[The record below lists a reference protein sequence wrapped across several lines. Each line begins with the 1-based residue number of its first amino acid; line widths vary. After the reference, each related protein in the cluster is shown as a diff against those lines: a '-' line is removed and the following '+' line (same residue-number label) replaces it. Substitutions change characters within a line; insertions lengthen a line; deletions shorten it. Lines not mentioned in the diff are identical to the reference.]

1 MAARPEA
8 QKEKLMRKLY
18 LNPLQFDGDG
28 AGTGASAG
36 ADGAAEAGQQGT
48 NGAEEGAHAPAQDD
62 DTKKEKADLKK
73 LLKSDPELRA
83 QYDAEM
89 ASQFNRRFKGYDAIK
104 QDNAKYGQMA
114 ALLMDAFP
122 DAPRDGSIDS
132 LMAYLQEKSD
142 LYADAAAKAGMPVDV
157 YRQLQNLKRQNAQ
170 LEDEREARLEE
181 ERQQRFQQNL
191 NAQIPE
197 VQKLYPDFDL
207 AAELQD
213 PEIAD
218 KYVNLIGFGWSLKDT
233 YESIHKDELFNRAAL
248 SASQQAA
255 RETAQQIKQG
265 QGRPTEN
272 GMAPRGSMKAGND
285 PSKMSDQQIAEIAE
299 RVRRGEH
306 ISFS

>member
-1 MAARPEA
+1 
-8 QKEKLMRKLY
+8 MRKLY

-28 AGTGASAG
+28 AGDGASAG
-36 ADGAAEAGQQGT
+36 AAGEAQPGQQGS
-48 NGAEEGAHAPAQDD
+48 NGAEEGAHAPAQEDEE
-62 DTKKEKADLKK
+62 TKKEKADLKK
-73 LLKSDPELRA
+73 LLKSDPELKA
-83 QYDAEM
+83 QYDADVTGII
-89 ASQFNRRFKGYDAIK
+89 NRRFKGYDAIK
-104 QDNAKYGQMA
+104 ADNAKYSQMA

-122 DAPRDGSIDS
+122 DAPRDGNIDG

-170 LEDEREARLEE
+170 LEDERQQRVEE
-181 ERQQRFQQNL
+181 ERRQQFEKNL
-191 NAQIPE
+191 NAQIPA
-197 VQKLYPDFDL
+197 VQALYPDFDL

-213 PEIAD
+213 PEIAE

-233 YESIHKDELFNRAAL
+233 YESIHKNELFNRAAL
-248 SASQQAA
+248 TASQQAA
-255 RETAQQIKQG
+255 QRTAQQIKQG
-265 QGRPTEN
+265 QGRPAEN
-272 GMAPRGSMKAGND
+272 GMAPRGSVKAGND

>member
-36 ADGAAEAGQQGT
+36 ADGAAEVGQQGT

-89 ASQFNRRFKGYDAIK
+89 ANQFNRRFKGYDAIK

-122 DAPRDGSIDS
+122 DAPRDGNIDS

>member
-1 MAARPEA
+1 MI
-8 QKEKLMRKLY
+8 KLY

-28 AGTGASAG
+28 AGDGASAG
-36 ADGAAEAGQQGT
+36 ADGAAQPGQQGN
-48 NGAEEGAHAPAQDD
+48 NGAEEGAHAPAQNDEE
-62 DTKKEKADLKK
+62 TKKEKADLKK

-83 QYDAEM
+83 QYDADV
-89 ASQFNRRFKGYDAIK
+89 ASQISRRFKGYDTIK
-104 QDNAKYGQMA
+104 ADNAKYSQMA

-122 DAPRDGSIDS
+122 DAPRDGNIDS
-132 LMAYLQEKSD
+132 LTAYLQEKSD

-170 LEDEREARLEE
+170 LEDEREARMEE
-181 ERQQRFQQNL
+181 ERRQQFEKNL
-191 NAQIPE
+191 NAQIPA
-197 VQKLYPDFDL
+197 VQALYPDFDI

-213 PEIAD
+213 PEIAE

-233 YESIHKDELFNRAAL
+233 YESIHKNELFNRAAL
-248 SASQQAA
+248 TASQQAA
-255 RETAQQIKQG
+255 QRTAQQIKQG
-265 QGRPTEN
+265 QGRPAEN
-272 GMAPRGSMKAGND
+272 GMAPRGSVKAGND

>member
-1 MAARPEA
+1 
-8 QKEKLMRKLY
+8 MRKLY

-28 AGTGASAG
+28 AGDGASAG
-36 ADGAAEAGQQGT
+36 ADGAVQSGQQGS

-62 DTKKEKADLKK
+62 EETKKEKADLKK
-73 LLKSDPELRA
+73 LLKSDPELKA
-83 QYDAEM
+83 QYDADVTGII
-89 ASQFNRRFKGYDAIK
+89 NRRFKGYDAIK
-104 QDNAKYGQMA
+104 ADNAKYSQMA

-122 DAPRDGSIDS
+122 DAPRDGNIDG

-170 LEDEREARLEE
+170 LEDERQQRVEE
-181 ERQQRFQQNL
+181 ERRQQFEKNL
-191 NAQIPE
+191 NAQIPA
-197 VQKLYPDFDL
+197 VQALYPDFDL

-213 PEIAD
+213 PEIAE

-233 YESIHKDELFNRAAL
+233 YESIHKNELFNRAAL
-248 SASQQAA
+248 TASQQAA
-255 RETAQQIKQG
+255 QRTAQQIKQG

-272 GMAPRGSMKAGND
+272 GMAPRGSVKAGND

>member
-1 MAARPEA
+1 
-8 QKEKLMRKLY
+8 MRKLY

-28 AGTGASAG
+28 AGDGASAG
-36 ADGAAEAGQQGT
+36 AAGEAQPGQQGS

-62 DTKKEKADLKK
+62 EETKKEKADLKK
-73 LLKSDPELRA
+73 LLKSDPELKA
-83 QYDAEM
+83 QYDADVTGII
-89 ASQFNRRFKGYDAIK
+89 NRRFKGYDAIK
-104 QDNAKYGQMA
+104 ADNAKYSQMA

-122 DAPRDGSIDS
+122 DAPRDGNIDG

-170 LEDEREARLEE
+170 LEDERQQRVEE
-181 ERQQRFQQNL
+181 ERRQQFEKNL
-191 NAQIPE
+191 NAQIPA
-197 VQKLYPDFDL
+197 VQALYPDFDL

-213 PEIAD
+213 PEIAE

-233 YESIHKDELFNRAAL
+233 YESIHKNELFDRAAL
-248 SASQQAA
+248 TASQQAA
-255 RETAQQIKQG
+255 QRTAQQIKQG
-265 QGRPTEN
+265 QGRPAEN
-272 GMAPRGSMKAGND
+272 GMAPRGSVKAGND

>member
-1 MAARPEA
+1 MI
-8 QKEKLMRKLY
+8 KLY

-28 AGTGASAG
+28 AGEGASAG
-36 ADGAAEAGQQGT
+36 ADGAAQPGQQGS
-48 NGAEEGAHAPAQDD
+48 NGAEEGAHAPAQNDEE
-62 DTKKEKADLKK
+62 TKKEKADLKK

-83 QYDAEM
+83 QYDADV
-89 ASQFNRRFKGYDAIK
+89 ASQISRRFKGYDAIK
-104 QDNAKYGQMA
+104 ADNAKYSQMA
-114 ALLMDAFP
+114 ALLTDAFP
-122 DAPRDGSIDS
+122 DAPRDGDIDS

-170 LEDEREARLEE
+170 LEDEREARMEE
-181 ERQQRFQQNL
+181 ERRQQFEKNL
-191 NAQIPE
+191 NAQIPA
-197 VQKLYPDFDL
+197 VQALYPDFDL

-213 PEIAD
+213 PEIAE

-233 YESIHKDELFNRAAL
+233 YESIHKNELFNRAAL
-248 SASQQAA
+248 TASQQAA
-255 RETAQQIKQG
+255 QRTAQQIKQG

-272 GMAPRGSMKAGND
+272 GMAPRGSVKAGND